1 VFEPPGVES
10 LHHITTISA
19 VSDRLHHILFGLVL
33 IVAFLLDSRA
43 THSVSVSL
51 RGSSAMGDKERSI
64 FDEDCGDEREEAKE
78 AKKAK
83 KAKKAAKRSADDDLS
98 DKKAKKAAKKAK
110 KAADNDN
117 NGARNS
123 LNDQATATIINTI
136 LTMSNYP
143 SAWTYERGWGRF
155 CFDNNQNSRN
165 WPNRWGFYACYECEC
180 YHQWTY

>member
-64 FDEDCGDEREEAKE
+64 FDED
-78 AKKAK
+78 
-83 KAKKAAKRSADDDLS
+83 
-98 DKKAKKAAKKAK
+98 
-110 KAADNDN
+110 
-117 NGARNS
+117 
-123 LNDQATATIINTI
+123 
-136 LTMSNYP
+136 
-143 SAWTYERGWGRF
+143 W
-155 CFDNNQNSRN
+155 
-165 WPNRWGFYACYECEC
+165 
-180 YHQWTY
+180 